1 MFEIWLLIFR
11 GFWHLSVMVR
21 RGITCE
27 ILGARCFLTAKA
39 FNSAGV
45 IQVS

>member
-11 GFWHLSVMVR
+11 GFWRLSVMVR

-27 ILGARCFLTAKA
+27 ILGARCFLTK
-39 FNSAGV
+39 NSPLYKSD
-45 IQVS
+45 IEMS